1 MNGDDDV
8 CVCTQYHWTVHLK
21 MDKMVNFMYVLS
33 QLLIIFFKRVET
45 TRISPLNG
53 QSINSFQSTRM
64 REFLL
69 ASSITSYHINHPT
82 HFIFLCLHFHYLLSQ
97 PSQWGPVCSSSIS
110 CWFPE
115 CQDQRHTHVLCSKA
129 QNSWDI
135 LPWAR
140 GCLQAGPT
148 TSNPCPHGVP
158 TVETVGLTDPRSHSD
173 PQTVKSGW
181 KRETAST
188 PHTAASSEHFVEDRR
203 PPPVEISGD
212 GHVTAWAHCVWIL
225 FSVSNAGLFCLM
237 WIFVQNQ
244 YLLSHIWNEKQSSSL
259 ELCPVAWPWPLS
271 FPGNPPSPTG
281 NSPAPISPF
290 HGRPCSVLHPP
301 PSPSPHSR
309 LSRPRHYGP
318 SGARSSVLWGLSCA
332 LQAV

>member
-1 MNGDDDV
+1 MKTRDS
-8 CVCTQYHWTVHLK
+8 HLRVIEGQDGRHLGSWK
-21 MDKMVNFMYVLS
+21 ILWGRTAH
-33 QLLIIFFKRVET
+33 LLPTLPTSELREEYIF
-45 TRISPLNG
+45 I
-53 QSINSFQSTRM
+53 
-64 REFLL
+64 LL
-69 ASSITSYHINHPT
+69 ELLTSYHINHPT

-148 TSNPCPHGVP
+148 TSNPCLHGVP

-271 FPGNPPSPTG
+271 LPGKPSFPNREQSSSHLTF
-281 NSPAPISPF
+281 SWQTLF
-290 HGRPCSVLHPP
+290 CPP
-301 PSPSPHSR
+301 PSTLPFTTQQAFSPS
-309 LSRPRHYGP
+309 
-318 SGARSSVLWGLSCA
+318 ALWTIWG
-332 LQAV
+332 